1 MNKKVNTMLFILGA
15 TLFNI
20 LVTVLC
26 FALLLFLYA
35 KLLMPLLP
43 EGSPMWALPILF
55 VGSIIVS
62 FVAYRFV
69 LQFLVKKI
77 QLDKYFEPIISR
89 RPPRPPRD

>member
-26 FALLLFLYA
+26 FVLLLILYA

-43 EGSPMWALPILF
+43 EGSPIWALPILF
-55 VGSIIVS
+55 VASIIVS
-62 FVAYRFV
+62 FIAYRFV
-69 LQFLVKKI
+69 LQLLVKRI
-77 QLDKYFEPIISR
+77 QLDKYFEPIIGN
-89 RPPRPPRD
+89 RPPPPRD